1 MTIDQATPV
10 VGGTAAGMPVTLLGI
25 GFFSAQTVTVVPTD
39 GSLPPAIV
47 PFTVVSDDRIDLV
60 MPAGTDGMVMNFTV
74 IRTNPVD
81 GVSEQTATLVH
92 GFTYMAPQVFQV
104 DAAIGGVFTTSAN
117 VTVTIAPQGVNGT
130 LIMTLTHL
138 PPTGDVPGDLLMY
151 SFQLSATVAGVPV
164 TMLAGPV
171 GIDVPLV
178 DGLPGSGTSGQPYL
192 YVSQNGAWML
202 LLPQPLDSAGEAV
215 NVDVRAPGTYAVS
228 KAFVNGMY
236 FPTVPGL
243 PPR

>member
-1 MTIDQATPV
+1 
-10 VGGTAAGMPVTLLGI
+10 
-25 GFFSAQTVTVVPTD
+25 
-39 GSLPPAIV
+39 
-47 PFTVVSDDRIDLV
+47 VVSDDRIDLV

-81 GVSEQTATLVH
+81 GVSTQTATLVH
-92 GFTYMAPQVFQV
+92 AFTYMAPQVFQV

-117 VTVTIAPQGVNGT
+117 VTVTIAPQGVTGT

-138 PPTGDVPGDLLMY
+138 PPTGDAPGDLLMY

-192 YVSQNGAWML
+192 YVSQNGTWML
-202 LLPQPLDSAGEAV
+202 HLPQPLDSAGEAV